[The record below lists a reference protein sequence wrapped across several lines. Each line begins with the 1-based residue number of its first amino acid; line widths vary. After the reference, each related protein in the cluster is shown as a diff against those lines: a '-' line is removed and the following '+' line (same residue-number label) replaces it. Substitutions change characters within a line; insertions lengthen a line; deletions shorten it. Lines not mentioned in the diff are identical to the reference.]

1 MRKIV
6 AISALTAAL
15 VACAPR
21 EAAADFTAFYGFN
34 STPSKRSAM
43 GFSLGVGMMIVAFEF
58 EYSRSLEDELDGAPS
73 LTTGMFN
80 GLIQTPT
87 SSMQLYFTA
96 GGGAYRERFR
106 EFQETAIATNIG
118 GGMKLRLVGPVRLR
132 VDYRIFSLKGDPLY
146 HNPKRLYAGL
156 NIAF

>member
-1 MRKIV
+1 MRKLV
-6 AISALTAAL
+6 VLSLLTAAIVGL
-15 VACAPR
+15 TPR
-21 EAAADFTAFYGFN
+21 DAAADFTAFYGFN
-34 STPSKRSAM
+34 ATPSKRSAM

-58 EYSRSLEDELDGAPS
+58 EYGRTLEDELDGAPS

-87 SSMQLYFTA
+87 SGLQLYFTA

-106 EFQETAIATNIG
+106 EFQDTAIATNIG
-118 GGMKLRLVGPVRLR
+118 GGMKMRLAGPVRLR
-132 VDYRIFSLKGDPLY
+132 VDYRIFSLKGDPLFP
-146 HNPKRLYAGL
+146 NPKRLYAGL

>member
-6 AISALTAAL
+6 VTSLLAAAIIGLT
-15 VACAPR
+15 PR
-21 EAAADFTAFYGFN
+21 AAAADLTAFYGFN
-34 STPSKRSAM
+34 ATPSRRSAM

-87 SSMQLYFTA
+87 SSVQLYFTA
-96 GGGAYRERFR
+96 GGGGYRERFR
-106 EFQETAIATNIG
+106 EFQETAVATNIG
-118 GGMKLRLVGPVRLR
+118 GGMKMRLVGPVRLR
-132 VDYRIFSLKGDPLY
+132 VDYRVFSLKGDPLY
-146 HNPKRLYAGL
+146 VNPKRLYAGL